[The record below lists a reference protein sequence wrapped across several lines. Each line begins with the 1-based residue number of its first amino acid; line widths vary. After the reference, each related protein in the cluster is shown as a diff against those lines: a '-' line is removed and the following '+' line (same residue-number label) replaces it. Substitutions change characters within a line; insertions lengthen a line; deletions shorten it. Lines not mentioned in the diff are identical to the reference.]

1 MRSTNNIPKF
11 MSFTKLNSQRK
22 KDLISTLE
30 LDYGFDTS
38 FLNAYIFYITSK
50 DKIMLSKIDIDK
62 LNLERVNSLGI
73 YFGIY
78 HSETKFRLSLE
89 GSKMIKP
96 TKNYIKIDEKAMKSY
111 VTAENLFI
119 DEVEQIEF
127 KSSAP
132 FKIVQYKEDNLGC
145 MSHRDKEFLTY
156 LSKSRKL
163 DHGKI
168 F

>member
-1 MRSTNNIPKF
+1 MN
-11 MSFTKLNSQRK
+11 FTKLNSQRK
-22 KDLISTLE
+22 DDLISTLKS
-30 LDYGFDTS
+30 DYGFDTS
-38 FLNAYIFYITSK
+38 FLNDYIFYITSK
-50 DKIMLSKIDIDK
+50 DKIMLSKIDVDK
-62 LNLERVNSLGI
+62 LNLQRVNSLGI

-96 TKNYIKIDEKAMKSY
+96 TKNYIKLNEKAMKSY
-111 VTAENLFI
+111 VTAENLFV

-127 KSSAP
+127 TNSAP
-132 FKIVQYKEDNLGC
+132 FKIVKYNDDNLGC
-145 MSHRDKEFLTY
+145 MSHRDNEFLTY

-163 DHGKI
+163 DFGKV